1 MQNQTPYIAE
11 AMQNGQKE
19 QITIYKALH
28 MKVYRYRPHETHQK
42 PGMTSDTSQ
51 G

>member
-11 AMQNGQKE
+11 VMKNGKKE

-28 MKVYRYRPHETHQK
+28 RKVYRAHETHQK
-42 PGMTSDTSQ
+42 PGMTSDTPQ